1 MAANESPALDDH
13 LAWLALT
20 GLPHIGGRRCRRLIE
35 GFGSVRAALEAP
47 PASWE
52 EVIGAAGRR
61 ARSVPVPWQWAASQL
76 EALQRCDGQ
85 LLTLEDPRYPHLL
98 AETAAPPPVL
108 FVLGTLPQD
117 LPCLALVGTRRAS
130 HSGRRMAHQLALDLV
145 AAGFCVVSGMAWGID
160 ASAHEGAPRRGWTNP
175 GGSWMWRRRSLS
187 SEPCRS
193 LQSNPAAG
201 RGCLGIPHGQWRY
214 CRLVPAAQPGDQRA
228 LPGDHRGRGAGAQRR
243 PDNRVLCPGAEPRG
257 LCRSRGR
264 AQGQQPGW
272 CHQLLREGAKLV
284 EGVEDVMEELGH
296 WGMSPRSAPV
306 AEAALSGAEGKVFDR
321 LSADPCHVD
330 DLAHGVEMEPA
341 RLLDVLLRLELQ
353 GRVEQLP
360 GKHFVRR
367 AL

>member
-76 EALQRCDGQ
+76 EVLQRCDGQ

-160 ASAHEGAPRRGWTNP
+160 ASAHEGALEGGGRTLAVLGCGADVVYPRSHADLYRSIRRQGAVVSEFPMGSGATAGWFPRRNRVISG
-175 GGSWMWRRRSLS
+175 L
-187 SEPCRS
+187 
-193 LQSNPAAG
+193 
-201 RGCLGIPHGQWRY
+201 CLGTI
-214 CRLVPAAQPGDQRA
+214 VVEAPARSGALITASYALEQNREVFAVPGD
-228 LPGDHRGRGAGAQRR
+228 
-243 PDNRVLCPGAEPRG
+243 VLKGN
-257 LCRSRGR
+257 SRG
-264 AQGQQPGW
+264 